1 MNIKCGW
8 VLLLAFLFVATC
20 GGTLAMPIKVEREG
34 DASKSCK
41 RLDWDLEELE
51 KDMDEMIKV
60 NDVSHSNDLTKYLA
74 GGMLAVDNGRIFRK
88 EIKSYKMRYNHL
100 LSLGNKKGCKIN
112 KQALPEEPIKP
123 PSEDYEG
130 DEF

>member
-1 MNIKCGW
+1 
-8 VLLLAFLFVATC
+8 
-20 GGTLAMPIKVEREG
+20 MPIKVEREG

-41 RLDWDLEELE
+41 RLNWGLVELE
-51 KDMDEMIKV
+51 KDMDEMIKI
-60 NDVSHSNDLTKYLA
+60 NSRSHSNDLTKYLA
-74 GGMLAVDNGRIFRK
+74 GGIMTVDNGRIFQK

-100 LSLGNKKGCKIN
+100 LSLGNKKGCEIN
-112 KQALPEEPIKP
+112 KKALPEEPIKP